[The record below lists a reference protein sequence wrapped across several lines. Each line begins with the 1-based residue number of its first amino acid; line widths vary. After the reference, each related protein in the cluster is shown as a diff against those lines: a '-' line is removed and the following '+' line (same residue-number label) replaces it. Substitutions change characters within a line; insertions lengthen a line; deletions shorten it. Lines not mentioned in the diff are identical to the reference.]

1 MSDYTTTISEIVA
14 AANAIGVKKTEGDG
28 RIDSALKEIPF
39 LNELKTRL
47 LEKHPNWDIVISPPR
62 ASCDVMINGLRIN
75 LKMTDCKS
83 SDNSMN
89 KPAIYYSIT
98 GLTTYPYSS
107 NWNDFL
113 DKLLEAKTTNQI
125 KNQRDKSSE
134 YHYLVKNK
142 ITGEVLL
149 KPIFDIHS
157 YISNP
162 SNDLQINW
170 KNEFANSEY
179 HTDDANYKTKVR
191 SLLACI
197 QKSVREM
204 IERTKRFAEADM
216 TTII

>member
-1 MSDYTTTISEIVA
+1 MADYTTTISEIVA

-47 LEKHPNWDIVISPPR
+47 LENHPNWEIVISPPR

-75 LKMTDCKS
+75 LKMTDCRS

-113 DKLLEAKTTNQI
+113 DKLLEAKTTNRI

-142 ITGEVLL
+142 ITGDVLM

-179 HTDDANYKTKVR
+179 KTDDASYLMKVR
-191 SLLACI
+191 SLLTCI

-204 IERTKRFAEADM
+204 IERTRRFAEADM
-216 TTII
+216 TTLI

>member
-1 MSDYTTTISEIVA
+1 MADYTTTISEIVA

-47 LEKHPNWDIVISPPR
+47 LENHPNWDIVISPPR

-142 ITGEVLL
+142 ITGDVLM

-179 HTDDANYKTKVR
+179 KTDDASYLMKVR
-191 SLLACI
+191 SLLTCI

-204 IERTKRFAEADM
+204 IERTRRFAEAEM